1 MSEAIKQKTGFK
13 QEQDYQK
20 GKSGIAKY
28 ALNERNA
35 DLLQKSF
42 RKMRG
47 AALKIGQVM
56 STSEDSVMPPV
67 IRDAMEKARSS
78 ADIMPVKQVV
88 RIFEKTYGP
97 EWQKKF
103 KEINLYPFA
112 AASIGQ
118 VHEAILHDGTRVA
131 LKIQY
136 TGVANSIDSDLDN
149 FKLLIDVLGVFP
161 RGLFLEEAI
170 KVTREEL
177 HNECDYEREATYQTK
192 YRNSCIVS
200 PQKFYTPKVIDDMS
214 TKEILVTEFVD
225 GVEIDTLG
233 DLSQEV
239 RNRVG
244 ALMLELCFRELFE
257 WKVMQTDPNPA
268 NYLYDLEKQRINLLD
283 FGAGRDFDTEFLDKY
298 IEIIHGAYT
307 TDREKIMKNSLSA
320 EFLTGEEN
328 KLMMNTH
335 YEGVMIVGEP
345 FRTSHSDALYDFG
358 TADFT
363 EKVTKL
369 LPTLSKHRLKAP
381 PTQIYSLHKKVVG
394 TYLTC
399 IKLKSKVPARRIFEE
414 TYENWQR
421 LKAGTPLIP
430 R

>member
-1 MSEAIKQKTGFK
+1 
-13 QEQDYQK
+13 
-20 GKSGIAKY
+20 
-28 ALNERNA
+28 
-35 DLLQKSF
+35 
-42 RKMRG
+42 MRG

-131 LKIQY
+131 LKIKY

-177 HNECDYEREATYQTK
+177 HNECDYEREASYQTK

-200 PQKFYTPKVIDDMS
+200 P
-214 TKEILVTEFVD
+214 
-225 GVEIDTLG
+225 
-233 DLSQEV
+233 
-239 RNRVG
+239 
-244 ALMLELCFRELFE
+244 
-257 WKVMQTDPNPA
+257 
-268 NYLYDLEKQRINLLD
+268 
-283 FGAGRDFDTEFLDKY
+283 
-298 IEIIHGAYT
+298 
-307 TDREKIMKNSLSA
+307 
-320 EFLTGEEN
+320 
-328 KLMMNTH
+328 
-335 YEGVMIVGEP
+335 
-345 FRTSHSDALYDFG
+345 
-358 TADFT
+358 
-363 EKVTKL
+363 
-369 LPTLSKHRLKAP
+369 
-381 PTQIYSLHKKVVG
+381 
-394 TYLTC
+394 
-399 IKLKSKVPARRIFEE
+399 
-414 TYENWQR
+414 
-421 LKAGTPLIP
+421 
-430 R
+430 